1 MSREPI
7 SKSECRDRPVC
18 CAGASV
24 GPVAKWLLYRVRWPT
39 ESNHDR
45 SHTSSKGH
53 HLGLAVI
60 AKQTVLLSGV
70 RSEPTAYPVPIVA
83 DSAASVRMMRT
94 QSDTLKKHE
103 TDDDDSD
110 DLKKMYT
117 IPV

>member
-7 SKSECRDRPVC
+7 SKPECRDRPVC
-18 CAGASV
+18 CARASAE
-24 GPVAKWLLYRVRWPT
+24 PSTKWLLHRVQWPT

-45 SHTSSKGH
+45 SHSSSKGH

-60 AKQTVLLSGV
+60 ARRVLLPGV
-70 RSEPTAYPVPIVA
+70 LAELIAYPAPMFA

-94 QSDTLKKHE
+94 QSDTLKKHD
-103 TDDDDSD
+103 TDDD

-117 IPV
+117 IPVERS